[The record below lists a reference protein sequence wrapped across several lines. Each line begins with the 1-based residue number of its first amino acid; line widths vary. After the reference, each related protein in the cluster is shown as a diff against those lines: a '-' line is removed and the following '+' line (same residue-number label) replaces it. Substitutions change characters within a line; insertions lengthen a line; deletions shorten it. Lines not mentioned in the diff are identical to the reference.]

1 MWHRIIPALVIALVI
16 YFVWQEA
23 QQGHLGVI
31 PPAILEITSNTDAQV
46 YVDGQLSGT
55 IRASQMRILNNLKP
69 GRHII
74 GLAALGFKS
83 KSVGIAVENGQKLEQ
98 VFALEPEAVAAVPK
112 TKTVAFDDLEKSIND
127 ADDGAVLFL
136 AAGDYR
142 LSSTISIQKS
152 ISLIGAGQTKTHVF
166 SRAGTALMS
175 FKNGELHLKGIDFV
189 HTGKQKADVLD
200 VKDAQIDIEDC
211 RFAGGYTPDSPR
223 KDGDGLWLHGRSSG
237 KITKS
242 RFERNVLN
250 GLEVRDTTDVRLE
263 NNELNSN
270 QSSGLSVWEDAKV
283 QIVKSTAEFN
293 NDEGI
298 YASDQAFVTVEQSK
312 LLFNTTSGISF
323 NKSATGSV
331 VKNTIISNKF
341 GIEIMAQ
348 SSVSVAQN
356 IFSLQ
361 TEAIYIAKKAS
372 ATIGQNTFK
381 KNGQDVVHE
390 K

>member
-23 QQGHLGVI
+23 QQGHLGVV

-46 YVDGQLSGT
+46 YIDGQLSGT

-98 VFALEPEAVAAVPK
+98 VFVLEPEAVAAVPK

-142 LSSTISIQKS
+142 LSNTISIQKS

-166 SRAGTALMS
+166 SRASVALMS

-223 KDGDGLWLHGRSSG
+223 KDGDGLWLHGRSRG

-298 YASDQAFVTVEQSK
+298 YASDRAFVTVEQSK

-341 GIEIMAQ
+341 GVEIMAQ